1 MAVDQPRG
9 PNRGWKSQASAP
21 GAASTGKRGWQ
32 QSAGLPTGPKRP
44 WSKKAKL
51 GMATFALSAIVG
63 LMIAVILWL
72 QPLKPAV
79 LVLLGAGFEEDLSV
93 PHNAYGWK
101 GLE

>member
-9 PNRGWKSQASAP
+9 PNRAWKQQAAAP
-21 GAASTGKRGWQ
+21 GAAGTGKRAWQ
-32 QSAGLPTGPKRP
+32 KSPDTPTGPKRP

-72 QPLKPAV
+72 RPLKPAC
-79 LVLLGAGFEEDLSV
+79 LVLMGAAFEEDLAV
-93 PHNAYGWK
+93 PHNVYGWK
-101 GLE
+101 G